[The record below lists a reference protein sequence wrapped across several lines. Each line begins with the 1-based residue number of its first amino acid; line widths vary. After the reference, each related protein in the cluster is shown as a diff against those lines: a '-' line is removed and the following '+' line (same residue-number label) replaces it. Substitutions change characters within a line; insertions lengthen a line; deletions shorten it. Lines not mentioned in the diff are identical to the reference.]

1 MLSKLLQCCINIVLD
16 VRIVVVVVMYYDI
29 LTDLFDNPMI
39 IVCQVCIRRQGCSIG
54 THGVLTKVLSCTFK
68 ITRI

>member
-1 MLSKLLQCCINIVLD
+1 MLSILLQCCNNIVLV

-39 IVCQVCIRRQGCSIG
+39 IVYVRYVGRA
-54 THGVLTKVLSCTFK
+54 VL
-68 ITRI
+68 

>member
-1 MLSKLLQCCINIVLD
+1 MRIV
-16 VRIVVVVVMYYDI
+16 VVVVVVVMYYDI

-39 IVCQVCIRRQGCSIG
+39 IVCQVCRQGCSIG
-54 THGVLTKVLSCTFK
+54 THEVLTKVLSCSFK